1 MKTAKMVCAALVA
14 AWVACGAGGITGY
27 AGKPEATPSELKAI
41 AQEAY
46 IYLYPLITME
56 ITRQQGTN
64 IEPGKMRLR
73 GPMNTFAHGPT
84 FPSASFREVVRPHFD
99 TLDSSA
105 VTVGKGGAPG
115 HGSHR
120 SAPQRDTND
129 A

>member
-27 AGKPEATPSELKAI
+27 AGTPEATPSELKAI

-64 IEPGKMRLR
+64 IEPGKMLLR
-73 GPMNTFAHGPT
+73 GPMNTFTHGPT
-84 FPSASFREVVRPHFD
+84 FPPADFRGVVRPNFD
-99 TLDSSA
+99 TLYSSGWLDLTKEPMI
-105 VTVGKGGAPG
+105 VSTLIN
-115 HGSHR
+115 R
-120 SAPQRDTND
+120 SWLA
-129 A
+129 